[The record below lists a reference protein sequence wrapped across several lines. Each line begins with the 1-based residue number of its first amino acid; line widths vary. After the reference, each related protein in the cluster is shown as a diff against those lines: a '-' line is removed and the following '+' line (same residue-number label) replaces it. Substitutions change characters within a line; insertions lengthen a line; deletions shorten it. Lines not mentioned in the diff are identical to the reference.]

1 MKNTNDPNKNL
12 IRLTCA
18 RLTCGSLFLC
28 LLTLGACSSVNDNP
42 NKAQELPINGE
53 DISESQE
60 ELFKLGV
67 ELYQG
72 GIYSIAL
79 TNFDALKNSY
89 PTGPYREF
97 AELKAADC
105 YVMQRDFA
113 SAGQRFDQ
121 FAKDH
126 PSSKSL
132 DYALFMYA
140 RSLQLQNT
148 GAGRN
153 MGALEQSITA
163 YQDFIKNFPDS
174 VYHAAA
180 QAHLHRAVETRQ
192 QHDLNVSDFYSNR
205 AADPAADA
213 RYKVARTRQNEI
225 SSSKPELKEIKS
237 AAKLSAY
244 QTK

>member
-1 MKNTNDPNKNL
+1 MKNTNNQKKLVAL
-12 IRLTCA
+12 ICTGLSYA
-18 RLTCGSLFLC
+18 VLVSG
-28 LLTLGACSSVNDNP
+28 LLALSACSSVNENP
-42 NKAQELPINGE
+42 GEAQELPINGE

-79 TNFDALKNSY
+79 NNFDALKNSY

-163 YQDFIKNFPDS
+163 YQDFVKNFPNS
-174 VYHAAA
+174 VYHTAA
-180 QAHLHRAVETRQ
+180 QAHLHRAVETRH
-192 QHDLNVSDFYSNR
+192 QHDLNVSDFYANR
-205 AADPAADA
+205 AADPAANA
-213 RYKVARTRQNEI
+213 RYKIASTRQKEI
-225 SSSKPELKEIKS
+225 STSKPMLKEIKS
-237 AAKLSAY
+237 AAQLSAY